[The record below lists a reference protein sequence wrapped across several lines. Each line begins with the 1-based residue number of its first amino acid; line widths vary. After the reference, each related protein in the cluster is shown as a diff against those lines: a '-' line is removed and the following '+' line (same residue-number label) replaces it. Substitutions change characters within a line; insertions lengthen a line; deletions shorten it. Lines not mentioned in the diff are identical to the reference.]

1 MNSREPKIILERFY
15 SRNVLGYTMVVIIIG
30 FFYFI
35 TEMPRYSVAISWV
48 FGFLLAFLLSTFF
61 YLTPERTNI
70 ILTVDE
76 IRFREGV
83 WFNRKPMAI
92 TWDNICEVNYKKIK
106 LGKCNGVEQECFELH
121 LKKKGTHKEDKPHQI
136 EYSSGPKAKLGRR
149 VKYSSKN
156 INANDAVQLIRSLID
171 AKSNEARTNIVIK
184 NMGVPDKSKRLHWMQ
199 NEP

>member
-1 MNSREPKIILERFY
+1 MDPREPKIILERFY
-15 SRNVLGYTMVVIIIG
+15 SRNVLLKAIKLVVVGCIG
-30 FFYFI
+30 FIVAMPDLIVPLLSFY
-35 TEMPRYSVAISWV
+35 
-48 FGFLLAFLLSTFF
+48 GFLLVFLLSTFF

-92 TWDNICEVNYKKIK
+92 TWDNICEINYKKIK
-106 LGKCNGVEQECFELH
+106 SGKYNGVEQECFELH
-121 LKKKGTHKEDKPHQI
+121 LKEKGSHKEDKPHRI

-156 INANDAVQLIRSLID
+156 INANNAAQLIRDLMNASSNKKRTKIVSKNIGY
-171 AKSNEARTNIVIK
+171 KS
-184 NMGVPDKSKRLHWMQ
+184 SKGSH
-199 NEP
+199 

>member
-1 MNSREPKIILERFY
+1 MDPREPKIILERFY
-15 SRNVLGYTMVVIIIG
+15 SRNVLLKAIKLVVVGCIG
-30 FFYFI
+30 SIVAMPDLIVPLLFFY
-35 TEMPRYSVAISWV
+35 
-48 FGFLLAFLLSTFF
+48 GFLLVFLLSTFF

-92 TWDNICEVNYKKIK
+92 TWDNICEINYKKIK
-106 LGKCNGVEQECFELH
+106 SGKYNGVEQECFELH
-121 LKKKGTHKEDKPHQI
+121 LKEKGSHKEDKPHRI

-156 INANDAVQLIRSLID
+156 INANNAAQLIRDLMNASSNKKRTKIVSKNIGY
-171 AKSNEARTNIVIK
+171 KS
-184 NMGVPDKSKRLHWMQ
+184 SKGSH
-199 NEP
+199 

>member
-1 MNSREPKIILERFY
+1 MDPREPKIILERFY
-15 SRNVLGYTMVVIIIG
+15 SRNVLLKAIKLVVVGCIG
-30 FFYFI
+30 SIVAMPDLIVPLLSFY
-35 TEMPRYSVAISWV
+35 
-48 FGFLLAFLLSTFF
+48 GFLLVFLLSTFF

-92 TWDNICEVNYKKIK
+92 TWDNICEINYKKIK
-106 LGKCNGVEQECFELH
+106 SGKYNGVEQECFELH
-121 LKKKGTHKEDKPHQI
+121 LKEKDSHKEDKPHRI

-156 INANDAVQLIRSLID
+156 INANNAAQLIRDLMNAS
-171 AKSNEARTNIVIK
+171 SNKKRTKIVSK
-184 NMGVPDKSKRLHWMQ
+184 NMGYKKFKG
-199 NEP
+199 

>member
-1 MNSREPKIILERFY
+1 MDPREPKIILERFY
-15 SRNVLGYTMVVIIIG
+15 SRNVLLKAIKMVVVGCIG
-30 FFYFI
+30 SIVAMPDLIVPLLSFY
-35 TEMPRYSVAISWV
+35 
-48 FGFLLAFLLSTFF
+48 GFLLVFLLSTFF

-92 TWDNICEVNYKKIK
+92 TWDNICEINYKKIK
-106 LGKCNGVEQECFELH
+106 SGKYNGVEQECFELH
-121 LKKKGTHKEDKPHQI
+121 LKEKDSHKEDKPHRI

-156 INANDAVQLIRSLID
+156 INANNAAQLIRDLMNAS
-171 AKSNEARTNIVIK
+171 SNKKRTKIVSK
-184 NMGVPDKSKRLHWMQ
+184 NMGYKKFKG
-199 NEP
+199 

>member
-1 MNSREPKIILERFY
+1 MATSALFFFQAEDGIRDPEMSRGLGDVYKRQIVTMPDLIVPLLSFY
-15 SRNVLGYTMVVIIIG
+15 
-30 FFYFI
+30 
-35 TEMPRYSVAISWV
+35 
-48 FGFLLAFLLSTFF
+48 GFLLVFLLSTFF

-92 TWDNICEVNYKKIK
+92 TWDNICEINYKKIK
-106 LGKCNGVEQECFELH
+106 SGKYNGVEQECFELH
-121 LKKKGTHKEDKPHQI
+121 LKEKDSHKEDKPHRI

-156 INANDAVQLIRSLID
+156 INANNAAQLIRDLMNASSNKKRTKIVSKKIGY
-171 AKSNEARTNIVIK
+171 KS
-184 NMGVPDKSKRLHWMQ
+184 SKGSH
-199 NEP
+199 

>member
-1 MNSREPKIILERFY
+1 MDPREPKIILERFY
-15 SRNVLGYTMVVIIIG
+15 SRNVLLKAIKLVVVGCIG
-30 FFYFI
+30 SIVAMPDLIVLLLSFY
-35 TEMPRYSVAISWV
+35 
-48 FGFLLAFLLSTFF
+48 GFLLVFLLSTFF

-92 TWDNICEVNYKKIK
+92 TWDNICEINYKKIK
-106 LGKCNGVEQECFELH
+106 SGKYNGVEQECFELH
-121 LKKKGTHKEDKPHQI
+121 LKEKDSHKEDKPHRI

-156 INANDAVQLIRSLID
+156 INANNAAQKL
-171 AKSNEARTNIVIK
+171 ET
-184 NMGVPDKSKRLHWMQ
+184 
-199 NEP
+199 

>member
-1 MNSREPKIILERFY
+1 MDPREPKIILERFY
-15 SRNVLGYTMVVIIIG
+15 SRNVLLKAITLVVVGCIGSIVTMPDLIVPLLS
-30 FFYFI
+30 FY
-35 TEMPRYSVAISWV
+35 
-48 FGFLLAFLLSTFF
+48 GFLLVFLLSTFF

-92 TWDNICEVNYKKIK
+92 TWDNICEINYKKIK
-106 LGKCNGVEQECFELH
+106 SGKYNGVEQECFELH
-121 LKKKGTHKEDKPHQI
+121 LKEKGSHKEDKPHRI

-156 INANDAVQLIRSLID
+156 INANNAAQLIRDLMNAS
-171 AKSNEARTNIVIK
+171 SNKKRTKIVSK
-184 NMGVPDKSKRLHWMQ
+184 NMGYKKFKG
-199 NEP
+199 

>member
-1 MNSREPKIILERFY
+1 MDPREPKIILERFY
-15 SRNVLGYTMVVIIIG
+15 SRNVLLKAIKLVVVGCIG
-30 FFYFI
+30 SIVAMPDLIVPLLSFY
-35 TEMPRYSVAISWV
+35 
-48 FGFLLAFLLSTFF
+48 GFLLVFLLSTFF

-92 TWDNICEVNYKKIK
+92 TWDNICEINYKKIK
-106 LGKCNGVEQECFELH
+106 SGKYNGVEQECFELH
-121 LKKKGTHKEDKPHQI
+121 LKEKDSHKEDKPHRI

-156 INANDAVQLIRSLID
+156 INANNAAQLIRDLMNAS
-171 AKSNEARTNIVIK
+171 SNKKRTKIVSK
-184 NMGVPDKSKRLHWMQ
+184 NMGHKKFKG
-199 NEP
+199 

>member
-1 MNSREPKIILERFY
+1 MDPREPKIILERFY
-15 SRNVLGYTMVVIIIG
+15 SRNVLLKAIKLVVVGCIG
-30 FFYFI
+30 SIVAMPDLIVPLLSFY
-35 TEMPRYSVAISWV
+35 
-48 FGFLLAFLLSTFF
+48 GFLLVFLLSTFF

-92 TWDNICEVNYKKIK
+92 TWDNICEINYKKIK
-106 LGKCNGVEQECFELH
+106 SGKYNGVEQECFELH
-121 LKKKGTHKEDKPHQI
+121 LKEKGSHKEDKPHRI

-156 INANDAVQLIRSLID
+156 INANNAAQLIRDLMNAS
-171 AKSNEARTNIVIK
+171 SNKKRTNIISK
-184 NMGVPDKSKRLHWMQ
+184 NMGYKNFKG
-199 NEP
+199 

>member
-1 MNSREPKIILERFY
+1 MDPREPKIILERFY
-15 SRNVLGYTMVVIIIG
+15 SRNVLLKAIKLVVVGCIG
-30 FFYFI
+30 SIVAMPDLIVLLLSFY
-35 TEMPRYSVAISWV
+35 
-48 FGFLLAFLLSTFF
+48 GFLLVFLLSTFF

-92 TWDNICEVNYKKIK
+92 TWDNICEINYKKIK
-106 LGKCNGVEQECFELH
+106 SGKYNGVEQECFELH
-121 LKKKGTHKEDKPHQI
+121 LKEKDSHKEDKPHRI

-156 INANDAVQLIRSLID
+156 INANNAAQLIRDLMNAS
-171 AKSNEARTNIVIK
+171 SNKKRTKIVSK
-184 NMGVPDKSKRLHWMQ
+184 NMGYKKFKG
-199 NEP
+199 

>member
-1 MNSREPKIILERFY
+1 MDPREPKIILERFY
-15 SRNVLGYTMVVIIIG
+15 SRNVLLKAIKLVVVGCIG
-30 FFYFI
+30 SIVAMPDLIVPLLSFY
-35 TEMPRYSVAISWV
+35 
-48 FGFLLAFLLSTFF
+48 GFLLVFLLSTFF

-92 TWDNICEVNYKKIK
+92 TWDNICEINYKKIK
-106 LGKCNGVEQECFELH
+106 SGKYNGVEQECFELH
-121 LKKKGTHKEDKPHQI
+121 LKEKGSHKEDKPHRI

-156 INANDAVQLIRSLID
+156 INANNAAQLIRDLMNAS
-171 AKSNEARTNIVIK
+171 SNKKRTKIVSK
-184 NMGVPDKSKRLHWMQ
+184 NMAYKKFKG
-199 NEP
+199 

>member
-1 MNSREPKIILERFY
+1 MDPREPKIILERFY
-15 SRNVLGYTMVVIIIG
+15 SRNVLLKAIKLLVVGCIG
-30 FFYFI
+30 SIVAMPDLIVPLLSFY
-35 TEMPRYSVAISWV
+35 
-48 FGFLLAFLLSTFF
+48 GFLLVFLLSTFF

-92 TWDNICEVNYKKIK
+92 TWDNICEINYKKIK
-106 LGKCNGVEQECFELH
+106 SGKYNGVEQECFELH
-121 LKKKGTHKEDKPHQI
+121 LKEKDSHKEDKPHRI

-156 INANDAVQLIRSLID
+156 INANNAAQLIRDLMNAS
-171 AKSNEARTNIVIK
+171 SNKKRTKIVSK
-184 NMGVPDKSKRLHWMQ
+184 NMGYKKFKG
-199 NEP
+199 

>member
-1 MNSREPKIILERFY
+1 MDPREPKIILERFY
-15 SRNVLGYTMVVIIIG
+15 SRNVLLKATTLVVVGCIG
-30 FFYFI
+30 SIVAMPDLIVPLLSFY
-35 TEMPRYSVAISWV
+35 
-48 FGFLLAFLLSTFF
+48 GFLLVFLLSTFF

-92 TWDNICEVNYKKIK
+92 TWDNICEINYKKIK
-106 LGKCNGVEQECFELH
+106 SGKYNGVEQECFELH
-121 LKKKGTHKEDKPHQI
+121 LKEKGSHKEDKPHRI

-156 INANDAVQLIRSLID
+156 INANNAAQLIRDLMNAS
-171 AKSNEARTNIVIK
+171 SNKKRTKIVSK
-184 NMGVPDKSKRLHWMQ
+184 NMGYKKFKG
-199 NEP
+199 

>member
-1 MNSREPKIILERFY
+1 MDPREPKIILERFY
-15 SRNVLGYTMVVIIIG
+15 SRNVLLKAITLVVVGCIG
-30 FFYFI
+30 SIVVMPDLIVPLLSFY
-35 TEMPRYSVAISWV
+35 
-48 FGFLLAFLLSTFF
+48 GFLLVFLLSTFF

-92 TWDNICEVNYKKIK
+92 TWDNICEINYKKIK
-106 LGKCNGVEQECFELH
+106 SGKYNGVEQECFELH
-121 LKKKGTHKEDKPHQI
+121 LKEKDSHKEDKPHRI

-156 INANDAVQLIRSLID
+156 INANNAAQLIRDLMNAS
-171 AKSNEARTNIVIK
+171 SNKKRTKIVSK
-184 NMGVPDKSKRLHWMQ
+184 NMGYKKFKG
-199 NEP
+199 

>member
-1 MNSREPKIILERFY
+1 MDPREPKIILERFY
-15 SRNVLGYTMVVIIIG
+15 SRNVLLKVIKLVVVGCIG
-30 FFYFI
+30 SIVAMPDLIVPLLSFY
-35 TEMPRYSVAISWV
+35 
-48 FGFLLAFLLSTFF
+48 GFLLVFLLSTFF

-92 TWDNICEVNYKKIK
+92 TWDNICEINYKKIK
-106 LGKCNGVEQECFELH
+106 SGKYNGVEQECFELH
-121 LKKKGTHKEDKPHQI
+121 LKEKDSHKEDKPHRI

-156 INANDAVQLIRSLID
+156 INANNAAQLIRDLMNAS
-171 AKSNEARTNIVIK
+171 SNKKRTKIVSK
-184 NMGVPDKSKRLHWMQ
+184 NMGYKKFKG
-199 NEP
+199 

>member
-1 MNSREPKIILERFY
+1 MDPREPKIILERFY
-15 SRNVLGYTMVVIIIG
+15 SRNVLLKAITLVVVGCIG
-30 FFYFI
+30 SIVVMPDLIVPLLSFY
-35 TEMPRYSVAISWV
+35 
-48 FGFLLAFLLSTFF
+48 GFLLVFLLSTFF

-92 TWDNICEVNYKKIK
+92 TWDNICEINYKKIK
-106 LGKCNGVEQECFELH
+106 SGKYNGVEQECFELH
-121 LKKKGTHKEDKPHQI
+121 LKEKGSHKEDKPHRI

-156 INANDAVQLIRSLID
+156 INANNAAQLIRDLMNAS
-171 AKSNEARTNIVIK
+171 SNKKRTKIVSK
-184 NMGVPDKSKRLHWMQ
+184 NMGYKKFKG
-199 NEP
+199 

>member
-1 MNSREPKIILERFY
+1 MDPREPKIILERFY
-15 SRNVLGYTMVVIIIG
+15 SRNVLLKAIKLVVVGCIG
-30 FFYFI
+30 SIVAMPDLIVPLLSFY
-35 TEMPRYSVAISWV
+35 
-48 FGFLLAFLLSTFF
+48 GFLLVFLLSTFF

-92 TWDNICEVNYKKIK
+92 TWDNICEINYKKIK
-106 LGKCNGVEQECFELH
+106 SGKYNGVEQECFELH
-121 LKKKGTHKEDKPHQI
+121 LKEKGSHKEDKPHRI

-156 INANDAVQLIRSLID
+156 INANNAAQLIRDLMNASSNKKRTKIVSKNIGY
-171 AKSNEARTNIVIK
+171 KS
-184 NMGVPDKSKRLHWMQ
+184 SKGSH
-199 NEP
+199 

>member
-1 MNSREPKIILERFY
+1 MDPREPKIILERFY
-15 SRNVLGYTMVVIIIG
+15 SRNVLLKATTLVVVGCIG
-30 FFYFI
+30 SIVAMPDLIVPLLSFY
-35 TEMPRYSVAISWV
+35 
-48 FGFLLAFLLSTFF
+48 GFLLVFLLSTFF

-92 TWDNICEVNYKKIK
+92 TWDNICEINSKKIK
-106 LGKCNGVEQECFELH
+106 SGKYNGVEQECFELH
-121 LKKKGTHKEDKPHQI
+121 LKEKGSHKEDKPHRI

-156 INANDAVQLIRSLID
+156 INANNAAQLIRDLMNAS
-171 AKSNEARTNIVIK
+171 SNKKRTKIVSK
-184 NMGVPDKSKRLHWMQ
+184 NMGYKKFKG
-199 NEP
+199 

>member
-1 MNSREPKIILERFY
+1 MDPREPKIILERFY
-15 SRNVLGYTMVVIIIG
+15 SRNVLLKAIKLVVVGCIG
-30 FFYFI
+30 SIVVMPDLIVPLLSFY
-35 TEMPRYSVAISWV
+35 
-48 FGFLLAFLLSTFF
+48 GFLLVFLLSTFF

-92 TWDNICEVNYKKIK
+92 TWDNICEINYKKIK
-106 LGKCNGVEQECFELH
+106 SGKYNGVEQECFELH
-121 LKKKGTHKEDKPHQI
+121 LKEKGSHKEDKPHRI

-156 INANDAVQLIRSLID
+156 INANNAAQLIRDLMNAS
-171 AKSNEARTNIVIK
+171 SNKKRTKIVSK
-184 NMGVPDKSKRLHWMQ
+184 NMGYKKFKG
-199 NEP
+199 

>member
-1 MNSREPKIILERFY
+1 MDPREPKIILERFY
-15 SRNVLGYTMVVIIIG
+15 SRNVLLKAIKLVVVGCIG
-30 FFYFI
+30 SIVAMPDLIVPLLSFY
-35 TEMPRYSVAISWV
+35 
-48 FGFLLAFLLSTFF
+48 GFLLVFLLSTFF

-92 TWDNICEVNYKKIK
+92 TWDNICEINYKKIK
-106 LGKCNGVEQECFELH
+106 SGKYNGVEQECFELH
-121 LKKKGTHKEDKPHQI
+121 LKEKGSHKEDKPHRI

-156 INANDAVQLIRSLID
+156 INANNAAQLIRDLMNAS
-171 AKSNEARTNIVIK
+171 SNKKRTKIVSK
-184 NMGVPDKSKRLHWMQ
+184 NMGYKKFKG
-199 NEP
+199 